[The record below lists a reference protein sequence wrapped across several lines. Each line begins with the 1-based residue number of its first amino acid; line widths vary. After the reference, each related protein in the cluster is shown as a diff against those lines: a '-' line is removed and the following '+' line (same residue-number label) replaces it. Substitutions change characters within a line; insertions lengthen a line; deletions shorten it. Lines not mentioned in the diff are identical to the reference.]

1 MASFTMQN
9 DKASVVIDEQA
20 SEIHS
25 FRDRATGI
33 EYMWQGDPQ
42 FWKGRNPTLFPMVGS
57 TWDKI
62 LHING
67 REYRT
72 GNHGFTRNSL
82 FTCTE
87 HDDSHVVMVLKDS
100 APVEPRREKTVSVSS
115 LRPASSTWSSQPDR
129 VWAMRRLVSDSSA
142 ETKRLRST
150 CQVKPSCWTMPEA
163 SLRMTR
169 GSAGDAISMPMTEV
183 SGMMKRIRGRIS
195 RKPEVWSR
203 SGRKPGP
210 SLVQISVI
218 RERISGAQQEAA

>member
-1 MASFTMQN
+1 MLPDNQEVSMASFTMQN

-72 GNHGFTRNSL
+72 QR
-82 FTCTE
+82 C
-87 HDDSHVVMVLKDS
+87 
-100 APVEPRREKTVSVSS
+100 
-115 LRPASSTWSSQPDR
+115 
-129 VWAMRRLVSDSSA
+129 
-142 ETKRLRST
+142 
-150 CQVKPSCWTMPEA
+150 
-163 SLRMTR
+163 
-169 GSAGDAISMPMTEV
+169 
-183 SGMMKRIRGRIS
+183 
-195 RKPEVWSR
+195 
-203 SGRKPGP
+203 
-210 SLVQISVI
+210 
-218 RERISGAQQEAA
+218 